1 MFYGLFLG
9 GNSMERE
16 KLNPNWMN
24 RLLDKCEEEG
34 VSKKVSE
41 RFIDFY
47 VSERRNQ
54 DAKFTEAS
62 KRTQRATN

>member
-16 KLNPNWMN
+16 KLNSNWMN